1 MKLSDKTTGD
11 KCEPQSAFLMTTT
24 KFSRSITVSPSGA
37 LRFLI
42 NKHEK
47 DELLLRLIAN
57 QHCKCNSQSLEKITY
72 YSIKLTFIQPSLA
85 LSTCGCFC
93 NKGLDSVMVLL
104 VQNNK

>member
-24 KFSRSITVSPSGA
+24 KFSRSITMSPSGA

-47 DELLLRLIAN
+47 DELLLRLLAN

>member
-24 KFSRSITVSPSGA
+24 KFSRSITMSPSGA

>member
-11 KCEPQSAFLMTTT
+11 KCEAHSACLMTTT
-24 KFSRSITVSPSGA
+24 KFSRSIRMSPSGA
-37 LRFLI
+37 LRVLI

-57 QHCKCNSQSLEKITY
+57 RHCKCNSQNLENITY
-72 YSIKLTFIQPSLA
+72 YSIKLTFIQPSLV

-93 NKGLDSVMVLL
+93 SKGLDSVMVLL
-104 VQNNK
+104 GQSNK